1 MELSGRLIPDGD
13 NRVLMTPFIVGFF
26 FGGGGVWSLSNRVKL
41 QNSQPETGR
50 VLLRSAARTS

>member
-26 FGGGGVWSLSNRVKL
+26 FGIFTTVKL
-41 QNSQPETGR
+41 QNAQPETGWM
-50 VLLRSAARTS
+50 LLRSAAGAI